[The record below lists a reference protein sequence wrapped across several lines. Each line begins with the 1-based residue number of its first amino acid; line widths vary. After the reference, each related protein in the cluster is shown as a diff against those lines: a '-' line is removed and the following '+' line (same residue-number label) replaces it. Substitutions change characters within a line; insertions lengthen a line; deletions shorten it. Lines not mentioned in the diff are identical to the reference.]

1 MKIKKHGEKYFEK
14 KQKCKLGLLICT
26 LSLFLIVVSSLQGFH
41 TLITEKPE
49 WERVYERYYV
59 DVPTQL
65 IETPDGGYM
74 LIGSQ
79 ISGGT
84 TQLPWILKVDSDGYE
99 EWNQSYLP
107 PNKAHGHL
115 RSIVASPDGDY
126 VLAGLIR
133 DIDYFTWDLW
143 ILKIDS
149 NGVEVWNRSF
159 NGIENGPDYG
169 AQIQCTSDN
178 GFLISGATQSEYA
191 LHTQD
196 WNTDYWLIKTDADG
210 IVEWNKT
217 YHRLGS
223 DQGSA
228 LISLNDGNYLLS
240 GLSKQSADLNSAFS
254 IWVIKVN
261 ENGTIIWDK
270 HFEQGTAWYGAWE
283 RNIIATTDGGF
294 LLACYP
300 FGETFNIG
308 KDYWILKC
316 NSEGTIQ
323 WQTSFGGA
331 FFDTPTACL
340 QSPTGDY
347 YIGGSYNSTN
357 GSFEKGDMCIVRLNS
372 SGDIQGYITY
382 GKKQEGE
389 RIVDMILTEGSD
401 SSEAIIS
408 LASVENGG
416 LGENYLDFWLGKF
429 DKVDEIITP
438 IISDTTTT
446 TTPET
451 MSSAATSSS
460 YASIFLLL
468 WAICGIS
475 IIRRKKKDH

>member
-1 MKIKKHGEKYFEK
+1 MRN
-14 KQKCKLGLLICT
+14 KQMCKFCLIICN
-26 LSLFLIVVSSLQGFH
+26 LSLILIIAIPLQGFH
-41 TLITEKPE
+41 TSITETPV
-49 WERVYERYYV
+49 WERVYERYYL
-59 DVPTQL
+59 DAPTQL
-65 IETPDGGYM
+65 IETPDGGYI

-79 ISGGT
+79 IIGGT
-84 TQLPWILKVDSDGYE
+84 TQVPWILKVDSNGYE
-99 EWNQSYLP
+99 EWNQSYTP
-107 PNKAHGHL
+107 PNKPHGHL
-115 RSIVASPDGDY
+115 RSIATSPDGGY
-126 VLAGLIR
+126 VLAGFIR
-133 DIDYFTWDLW
+133 DMDRSTWDLW

-178 GFLISGATQSEYA
+178 GFLVSGATQSEYA
-191 LHTQD
+191 LPTQT
-196 WNTDYWLIKTDADG
+196 WNTDYWLIKTNAEG
-210 IVEWNKT
+210 KEEWNKT

-240 GLSKQSADLNSAFS
+240 GLSKQSADLDSAFS

-283 RNIIATTDGGF
+283 RSIIGTADGGF

-300 FGETFNIG
+300 FGDIYTIG

-316 NSEGTIQ
+316 NAEGTIE
-323 WQTSFGGA
+323 WETSFGGE

-357 GSFEKGDMCIVRLNS
+357 GSFERGDMCIVRLNS

-382 GKKQEGE
+382 GKKAEGE
-389 RIVDMILTEGSD
+389 RIVDMIFTEGSD

-416 LGENYLDFWLGKF
+416 LGEDYLDFWLGKF
-429 DKVDEIITP
+429 DNVNSI
-438 IISDTTTT
+438 TTTT
-446 TTPET
+446 TTTEDST
-451 MSSAATSSS
+451 NFADLLI
-460 YASIFLLL
+460 IFL
-468 WAICGIS
+468 GIG
-475 IIRRKKKDH
+475 IFTRRKIKKKHR